1 MTYLQILLCTQIA
14 HSMKILLRIFVWID
28 YIFSAKEDRFFISSN
43 HFRLPSCREY
53 RTRSSTDHVG
63 IVTAAAPNAGVVQ
76 DQQAAQNEMNERVQ
90 RILNVFEVSQHETLV
105 LGAFGCGVF
114 RNDPVQVATIF
125 RQHSQSNQFKNSF
138 KRIIFAI
145 LDPKMCDSFQ
155 KVFSR
160 TIEFNPTT
168 STNNPSQH
176 VNKLGKQNIKIILMT
191 NKIK

>member
-1 MTYLQILLCTQIA
+1 
-14 HSMKILLRIFVWID
+14 
-28 YIFSAKEDRFFISSN
+28 
-43 HFRLPSCREY
+43 
-53 RTRSSTDHVG
+53 
-63 IVTAAAPNAGVVQ
+63 VTAAAPNAGVVQ